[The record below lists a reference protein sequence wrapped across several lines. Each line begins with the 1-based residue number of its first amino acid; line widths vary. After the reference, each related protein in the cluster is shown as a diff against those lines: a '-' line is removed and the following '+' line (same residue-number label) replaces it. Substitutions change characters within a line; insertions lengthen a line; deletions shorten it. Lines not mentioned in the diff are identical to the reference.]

1 MKTLN
6 GFEIVD
12 AQAREDIEVLK
23 NTEVDLSEYAKKSE
37 IPDVSD
43 FITNIPSEYITETEL
58 NAKGYLTEHQDIS
71 GKADKVHSH
80 PEYLTEH
87 QSLAGYATETFV
99 TTKIAEAELGG
110 EDVDLSGYATKQDIS
125 VVDAKIA
132 AHDTRIGNLENA
144 GYATKTY
151 VDNAVANIEVPEGQ
165 AQKDTY
171 FVVLPEKGATITDA
185 DTIEYLDRCLD
196 PTDMPHGFVQYDIMN
211 GKATDAITY
220 IEHGLNNSLQLYTAM
235 NISPIG
241 AATTVTWIVNVV
253 NKVDGVWTLTNK
265 YEQSKRY
272 ATESYVNNAIEN
284 IDIPE
289 SSGGGNWVWESSP
302 CYVSAHN
309 TKHMR
314 LVFEDDVDTNI
325 VTLSVSTYLSNFA
338 ENTSK
343 VYRVPNL
350 LGHVPDS
357 RDEYSAYLEFRI
369 NNNQLVL
376 YDDYGYEVTDWF
388 LIGYYYWQE

>member
-23 NTEVDLSEYAKKSE
+23 NTEVDLNEYAKKSE
-37 IPDVSD
+37 IPDVSG
-43 FITNIPSEYITETEL
+43 FITSIPSEYITETEL

-87 QSLAGYATETFV
+87 QSLAGYATE
-99 TTKIAEAELGG
+99 
-110 EDVDLSGYATKQDIS
+110 
-125 VVDAKIA
+125 
-132 AHDTRIGNLENA
+132 N
-144 GYATKTY
+144 Y
-151 VDNAVANIEVPEGQ
+151 VDNAIASIEIPEVIPTDGIK
-165 AQKDTY
+165 AVFIDASSVGGSSSAIPEEYISVFQKYASGEDRDVYFFIKLDGKTY
-171 FVVLPEKGATITDA
+171 FQPESIYMPSDTMLSIDLPVRYHA
-185 DTIEYLDRCLD
+185 
-196 PTDMPHGFVQYDIMN
+196 V
-211 GKATDAITY
+211 
-220 IEHGLNNSLQLYTAM
+220 NNPGQLYKTSLT
-235 NISPIG
+235 IRLDYSPASWWINTSYNNL
-241 AATTVTWIVNVV
+241 AT
-253 NKVDGVWTLTNK
+253 KKYVDD
-265 YEQSKRY
+265 
-272 ATESYVNNAIEN
+272 AIEN

-289 SSGGGNWVWESSP
+289 SSGGGKWVWESNP
-302 CYVSAHN
+302 CYVSAHD

-314 LVFEDDVDTNI
+314 LVFEDNVDTNI

-350 LGHVPDS
+350 LGHTPDG

-376 YDDYGYEVTDWF
+376 YDDYGYEITDWY